1 MKKTL
6 PAVVLSALAVLAFT
20 GCEAATDEPGQPTRT
35 QMTDESPSESPSES
49 ETPVES
55 APPANTLDPEGTARA
70 MADGVATGDPA
81 ACDLMTANMQK
92 VTVSVAAQ
100 FGVTEKDSTCVEYVS
115 GLPAFMKEAGVTE
128 PLKIESVTVDSQT
141 DTEAVVTVA
150 QTNGPATSS
159 NSYRLVNTD
168 GQWLVDSPMES
179 SVQSQ

>member
-6 PAVVLSALAVLAFT
+6 SAVVLSALAVLAFS
-20 GCEAATDEPGQPTRT
+20 GCEAATDEPEQPTRT
-35 QMTDESPSESPSES
+35 QMTDESPNESESPVES
-49 ETPVES
+49 S

-92 VTVSVAAQ
+92 VTVALAAQ

-115 GLPAFMKEAGVTE
+115 GLPAFMKKAGVTE

-179 SVQSQ
+179 AVQAQ